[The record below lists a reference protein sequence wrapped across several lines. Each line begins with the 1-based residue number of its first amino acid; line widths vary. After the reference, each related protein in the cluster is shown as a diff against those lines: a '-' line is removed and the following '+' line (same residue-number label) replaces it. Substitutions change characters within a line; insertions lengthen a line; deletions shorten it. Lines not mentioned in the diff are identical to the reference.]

1 MGARDASSPR
11 LPAAQGALSPRAAP
25 NIAVAQARAALAHG
39 SQPPVQIL
47 ALQAGRARAAIRPDM
62 GGALSG
68 LWFDDLPVL
77 RSLPPQD
84 LSTPFES
91 ACFVT
96 VPFAQ
101 RLGFRRMRWRGVD
114 HTIGGPAESGAHA
127 VHGVAWQRVW
137 EVVSVGTR
145 GATIRARHRANQAWP
160 FAFEVQQ
167 TFELDESS
175 LTMHLSLIN
184 RHDDLQ
190 PMGLGW
196 HVALARR
203 DDSHLRTT
211 FAERWEAD
219 STTRLPLRLVPCGS
233 LDDPLQ
239 DLELDSAFEGWS
251 GEALLR
257 DSQLVTRMTSSLDRL
272 AVATPRKRAHLT
284 LCPISHAPN
293 AIHMADP
300 AMHGLVAVPPGASV
314 EGWLRFD
321 LARA

>member
-1 MGARDASSPR
+1 MGARDSSSP
-11 LPAAQGALSPRAAP
+11 LPPTSSSLRRARPTA
-25 NIAVAQARAALAHG
+25 AVAQARAALAHG

-47 ALQAGRARAAIRPDM
+47 ALQAGLARAAIRPDM
-62 GGALSG
+62 AGALSG
-68 LWFDDLPVL
+68 LWFDGVPVL

-84 LSTPFES
+84 LSSPFES
-91 ACFVT
+91 ACFAT

-114 HTIGGPAESGAHA
+114 YTIGGPAESGAHA

-137 EVVSVGTR
+137 EVVSVGPR

-196 HVALARR
+196 HVAMTRHSS
-203 DDSHLRTT
+203 SHLRMAFTD
-211 FAERWEAD
+211 RWEAD
-219 STTRLPLRLVPCGS
+219 STTRLPLRMVPCGS
-233 LDDPLQ
+233 LDGPLQ
-239 DLELDSAFEGWS
+239 GLELDSAFEGWS
-251 GEALLR
+251 GEAQLR
-257 DSQLVTRMTSSLDRL
+257 DSVLVTRMTSSLDRV
-272 AVATPRKRAHLT
+272 AVLTPPKRAHFT

-300 AMHGLVAVPPGASV
+300 AQHGLVAVPPGASV
-314 EGWLRFD
+314 EAWLRFD